1 MEINL
6 DRGKRLQEFFSR
18 LEAANPATDRNS
30 ARKLIHDILDD
41 VEDEFTDFPNDR
53 SPMNNRMYFY
63 TFAVKEWKDL
73 DKDPC
78 HINLNG
84 SHIIFI
90 YNNGSIVLHRT
101 RENPAF
107 EFFRKKGDKV
117 KISPIRSAFIGKDK
131 VSIHSEVMHPMYKKG
146 TILNIESWDCGS
158 LVAKIEFE
166 GFGIKHLSI
175 QDALLSLPPPSK
187 EMESGLFS
195 NLKFVLRRKYN
206 KLSKRDK

>member
-1 MEINL
+1 M
-6 DRGKRLQEFFSR
+6 DRSERLQEFFRR
-18 LEAANPATDRNS
+18 LEDAEPAMDRNS
-30 ARKLIHDILDD
+30 ARQLIHDILDG

-63 TFAVKEWKDL
+63 TFAVEEWKAL

-84 SHIIFI
+84 SHRIFI
-90 YNNGSIVLHRT
+90 YNNGSIVMHRT

-117 KISPIRSAFIGKDK
+117 KISPKKSAFIGEVE

-146 TILNIESWDCGS
+146 IILNVESWGFGS
-158 LVAKIEFE
+158 LVAEIEFE
-166 GFGIKHLSI
+166 GIGIKHLSI
-175 QDALLSLPPPSK
+175 QDALLSLPPPPPLK
-187 EMESGLFS
+187 EIESGLFS
-195 NLKFVLRRKYN
+195 NLKLVLRRKYN
-206 KLSKRDK
+206 KLFKRDKL